1 MYRRYRD
8 IIYLDNGTTNRD
20 LVGETFE
27 YPTPDGDYC
36 VQGSDEKDTEKF
48 WFDKVEGVDKSTYLA
63 TISSGLSCLFGQAH
77 APAAG
82 NKGPANWYMAL
93 AYRLAESRFPVASF
107 TLPFEYM
114 SSYAYLKAFV
124 DLVDQTGQYDLFDNE
139 NIKLAV
145 TAAWESYGR
154 AYHIGLCLVYML
166 YLALLSYS
174 NFAYQTGVDWV
185 AVSVIV
191 LALNSLFSF
200 VEVYQA
206 YMFGL
211 RKYLLDYQNVLEV
224 SACALV
230 FAGTIARLSAGDDTT
245 STEELMAV
253 ASVLVWFNALNLLR
267 PFKLTGSLIMM
278 VSKVTTRIIPF
289 ILILMIVIYGFSQ
302 ALYLQANKY
311 PDSGYT
317 SMQLAYLSAFAS
329 ITGSGVNVGID
340 VGDKTDMMLAIESLF
355 TGFTQI
361 LLLNLLIAF
370 LSYIYAGIQDQADA
384 VGSYE
389 RCKIIMSQVR
399 PWGAPKGDRW
409 IHFLKKETDVA
420 KDKSRQVDKESTNAK
435 IDELKKELEVNQSS
449 MKQVQEVTQNNI
461 KQGLNEKLEAS
472 EKRVLAKIDSITDNI
487 AIVAQAGGGTVTNV
501 SNTLGTRL
509 DNTDKKVDSAISS
522 VVEIKLELKRM
533 QTKVDTL
540 TSALKDQQTQNNTA
554 IEQQKTYNN
563 TLMEQHQAYNEAREV
578 EMKRVSDELEDLKIS
593 GAAYNREVMEK
604 LEMILFRTNQS
615 QK

>member
-1 MYRRYRD
+1 MY
-8 IIYLDNGTTNRD
+8 I
-20 LVGETFE
+20 
-27 YPTPDGDYC
+27 
-36 VQGSDEKDTEKF
+36 EKF

-63 TISSGLSCLFGQAH
+63 AISLGLSRLFGHAH
-77 APAAG
+77 APAAD

-93 AYRLAESRFPVASF
+93 AYRLAESRFPVTSF

-174 NFAYQTGVDWV
+174 NFAYQTGVDCV
-185 AVSVIV
+185 AISVIV

-211 RKYLLDYQNVLEV
+211 RKYLSDYQNVLEV

-435 IDELKKELEVNQSS
+435 IDELDKKHDASGSRIKQELEAA
-449 MKQVQEVTQNNI
+449 QNYI
-461 KQGLNEKLEAS
+461 KQELNEKLEAS
-472 EKRVLAKIDSITDNI
+472 EKRVLARVDSITDNI
-487 AIVAQAGGGTVTNV
+487 AIVAQAGCGTVTSV
-501 SNTLGTRL
+501 SNTLGSRL

-540 TSALKDQQTQNNTA
+540 TSALKEQQTQNNTA
-554 IEQQKTYNN
+554 IEQQKAYNN
-563 TLMEQHQAYNEAREV
+563 FVMEQHQTYNEAREV
-578 EMKRVSDELEDLKIS
+578 EMKRVSDELEDMKIAR
-593 GAAYNREVMEK
+593 AADKVDIMEK